1 MHSRFWHSIC
11 VLAIV
16 LHHGTR
22 AADLSRSQTHVL
34 RLRGGGDR
42 RMDARENYPMNMR
55 QQNPNI
61 GQYADVYGNGEQWQR
76 REAPWQQGGMQHPM
90 NQPPM
95 SSMGM
100 FKQNDPNAMMDSFQQ
115 GLPRQ
120 RGHIERMESNN
131 PAMFSNANQY
141 RQAGAGMSRGVM
153 PGYQEMNPMQPSMNF
168 RGMQPMYQQEVQDF
182 NMMPSR
188 APQQHGGREFF
199 AEYQRRQMQANEN
212 LMMQDKGLNPMGA
225 VQQSY
230 SHRKDFYQSK
240 NDGGTQ
246 PRPPYQRYRP
256 GMVQAPGVYK
266 KKTHPLHYPDRV
278 AAMKQ
283 IAAARSREE
292 LVDLIVTYRSQSGGS
307 TSFFQIGHVL
317 LALNK
322 FTKLPLYSKS
332 SKAPP
337 RGQGRKNYIYAVNG
351 LFHRAQQFCNVLNAR
366 GVSTIAHAAASLG
379 RNDTALISALTQRP
393 LVPSVKRNFTAMGLS
408 NFIWAIGKTGF
419 RDSVRIQQICD
430 ILELAGDPAA
440 PIDGEAEDQPPLHVD
455 HFNEMDLCNSLM
467 GLTAVNEGYENKVGL
482 KLIDMLFSR
491 IFQPSIFG
499 KMNLVYVAQIA
510 HAIIKLERT
519 WCPYLAPSLKRMEE
533 ELSNTSAEFQN
544 FTTRKQTSNGEDEFR
559 RDLGEPI
566 EFGQSMEDS
575 ADPSVLPSN
584 SSSESD
590 IYLRFLDYKFF
601 NDRRSLLH
609 VASTMSILSFS
620 DKWKQH
626 RERASRIY
634 SWVWTP
640 FLVSI
645 SSMHFPLLRETVD
658 LCSRDV
664 AMAQNE
670 DLWKVLC
677 ARAEQFWIKSEGD
690 GLKNAASMCQLA
702 QENILNLT
710 GRKNEDLERCISA
723 IQTRTQQAVC
733 T

>member
-212 LMMQDKGLNPMGA
+212 LVEPPRRERDRPEFRDRQMMQDKGLNPMGA

-283 IAAARSREE
+283 
-292 LVDLIVTYRSQSGGS
+292 VDLIVTYRSQSGGS
-307 TSFFQIGHVL
+307 T
-317 LALNK
+317 
-322 FTKLPLYSKS
+322 PLYSKS

-337 RGQGRKNYIYAVNG
+337 RGQGA
-351 LFHRAQQFCNVLNAR
+351 
-366 GVSTIAHAAASLG
+366 
-379 RNDTALISALTQRP
+379 

-626 RERASRIY
+626 RCTFHYSVRQSTSAAGRKRWLEKLGSARRQQGGFEDEPRGERGRD
-634 SWVWTP
+634 W
-640 FLVSI
+640 I
-645 SSMHFPLLRETVD
+645 SLA
-658 LCSRDV
+658 CRDV